1 MGLSLLCDA
10 GGRQTPTLASQLG
23 DKDRYEKDD
32 KCQEVGAA
40 EVYVGMVNGTVAFEE
55 KNENKCNKE
64 K

>member
-1 MGLSLLCDA
+1 M
-10 GGRQTPTLASQLG
+10 ASQLG

-40 EVYVGMVNGTVAFEE
+40 EVYVGMVNGIVAFEE
-55 KNENKCNKE
+55 KSENKCNKG